1 MRISDWSSDVCSS
14 DLTEIWISSQD
25 QVRVSDPERT
35 IIDGLDHP
43 QFVGGVTEV
52 ARGLWMKR
60 DTLRV
65 ALMIDY
71 ALRLGVGAVIRRLG
85 YLLEFYGLADAAALE
100 PLRARLTPTYQ
111 RLDPLFPNEGRMLAR
126 WRIRLN
132 IEPDE
137 LDIIRSS

>member
-14 DLTEIWISSQD
+14 DLTEIWITSQE

-52 ARGLWMKR
+52 DRGLWMKR

-85 YLLEFYGLADAAALE
+85 YLLEFYGLADAAALV
-100 PLRARLTPTYQ
+100 PLRAWLTD
-111 RLDPLFPNEGRMLAR
+111 RKSVVSEKRVAVRGDLGGRTHLK
-126 WRIRLN
+126 
-132 IEPDE
+132 
-137 LDIIRSS
+137 

>member
-14 DLTEIWISSQD
+14 DLTEIWITSQE

-52 ARGLWMKR
+52 ARGPWMKR

-71 ALRLGVGAVIRRLG
+71 ALRLRVGAVIRRLG
-85 YLLEFYGLADAAALE
+85 YLLESYGLADPADWN
-100 PLRARLTPTYQ
+100 PVRARVTRPHTAIDYM
-111 RLDPLFPNEGRMLAR
+111 FPHEGKITRKS
-126 WRIRLN
+126 
-132 IEPDE
+132 D
-137 LDIIRSS
+137 